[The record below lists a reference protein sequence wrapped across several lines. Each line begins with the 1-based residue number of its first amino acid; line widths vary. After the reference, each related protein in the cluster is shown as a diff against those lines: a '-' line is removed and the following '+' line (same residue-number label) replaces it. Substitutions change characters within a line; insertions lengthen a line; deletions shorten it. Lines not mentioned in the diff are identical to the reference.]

1 MAFKGMNPDEGRETA
16 SLVTEAATVVNDT
29 TDNVTSQVM
38 GVEWVGPDYDAF
50 TEEWNSFLAGPL
62 QALSEAYRN
71 KGDELTKHADQQDE
85 TSNAV

>member
-16 SLVTEAATVVNDT
+16 ALVKEAATVVNDI

-38 GVEWVGPDYDAF
+38 SVEWVGPDYEAF
-50 TEEWNSFLAGPL
+50 TGDWNAFLSSVL
-62 QALSEAYRN
+62 SALSEAYN
-71 KGDELTKHADQQDE
+71 AKAEELTQHADAQDA